1 MNILMICVN
10 IVWII
15 CICWGWCVGG
25 YEVSVMLG
33 IVCYEFDCYYVLSG
47 GDGGW
52 DLGFIELI

>member
-1 MNILMICVN
+1 MWN

-33 IVCYEFDCYYVLSG
+33 FVCYEFDCYYVLSG